1 MIKIY
6 TQLGLD
12 FKGSIFPI
20 KCMPKG
26 AFFRKICCYLLL
38 LLPTVASAQKI
49 ITGNVKDSKGIAVIA
64 ATVSEK
70 GAANSTA
77 TDMNGKFKI
86 TLKSNVG
93 VLVISSVGY
102 KTQEVPV
109 GSKSDIAVVL
119 QDDMNQLNEVVVV
132 GYGSVKKSDVTGSV
146 STIKSSELTLGGT
159 VSNVGQAI
167 QGKAAGVTV
176 QQTSFAP
183 GAGIQ
188 ITVRGGNSINASNE
202 PLYVIDGFISDYGNK
217 INPNDIADIEILKDA
232 SATAIYG
239 SRGANGVILITTKK
253 GTAGQVSI
261 DADVSN
267 GWQYNTYKP
276 KLLTGQQYTDI
287 QNATA
292 IEDGKSPVYGAD
304 FKPANTNWLQAATQT
319 AHVNN
324 RGVSISSNTKDSKLY
339 ASVNY
344 LDQDG
349 VLLNT
354 GFQQYSARIGAEKT
368 LNDNIK
374 LGANFYGA
382 SSTSTLQSYSG
393 DITAPIFGL
402 LVAPPNVPIYKADG
416 TYNIF
421 YNPQTGGNGNPIYTL
436 LSVTNN
442 QQNKLGNGNIYLDYN
457 ILKNLTY
464 HISAGAEYNQ
474 TIAGTYSPNTSA
486 LGLNG
491 PGLANDQWYSTFRW
505 LVENYFTYKFNINKA
520 NAFTVLLGNSNQKDV
535 DQGVTAGSQGYS
547 TNIFQ
552 FYNLTAGSVATTPA
566 SYRTQTTGTDY
577 FTRINYAYNDKLLAT
592 FTLRDDGSSRFG
604 ANYRHGI
611 FPSGAIAYKLEDED
625 FIKDLHT
632 FSDLKVR
639 VGYGVTGNDRISDPN
654 AYLSK
659 YSSWNTVLAP
669 GGALQVGIEP
679 ASLPNPN
686 LRWESTAQFDAGLD
700 MGFLGGRIN
709 ATIDV
714 YNKKTSNLLINV
726 PVGQWW
732 GFNTELINAGS
743 MQNRGI
749 ELAVNT
755 TNIKSG
761 GFSWTSSFNAS
772 YNKQKVLSFAPGVSS
787 IPSST
792 ANPSGTVSGQQFTNL
807 VVGGELGEIY
817 GYKYIGVLK
826 TGQTYAPEPKAKP
839 GDPLYAD
846 VNGDG
851 IISPTDRT
859 NLGNTNPHYTAALGN
874 NFNYKGF
881 SLGIFFQGAFAYDLY
896 NMNEL
901 VLESTTGAAAL
912 NRFVPGVNE
921 NTNIPREGYF
931 LSQQNGGGYINSK
944 FVENASY
951 VRLKS
956 ASFSYT
962 VPSSVFEKTP
972 IIRGLTVYAEGQNL
986 LTFTSYKGTDPEEN
1000 VHTGQAINSQGGYS
1014 GSNYSGGLDFGGF
1027 PAFRTYI
1034 IGIKLSVH

>member
-49 ITGNVKDSKGIAVIA
+49 ISGNVKDSKGVPVIA

-70 GAANSTA
+70 GATNSTA

-86 TLKSNVG
+86 ILKNSSG
-93 VLVISSVGY
+93 VLVVSSVGY

-109 GSKSDIAVVL
+109 GSKSDISVVL
-119 QDDMNQLNEVVVV
+119 QDDLNQLNEVVVV

-146 STIKSSELTLGGT
+146 STIKSGDLTLGGT

-188 ITVRGGNSINASNE
+188 ITIRGGNSINASNE

-292 IEDGKSPVYGAD
+292 IEDGKSAPYGPS
-304 FKPANTNWLQAATQT
+304 FVPANTNWLQAATQT
-319 AHVNN
+319 AKVDN
-324 RGVSISSNTKDSKLY
+324 RSLSVSSNTKDSKLY

-344 LDQDG
+344 LNQDG
-349 VLLNT
+349 VLKNT
-354 GFQQYSARIGAEKT
+354 GFQQYSARMGAEKT

-382 SSTSTLQSYSG
+382 SSTSSIQSYSG
-393 DITAPIFGL
+393 DITAPIFAL

-416 TYNIF
+416 SYNIF
-421 YNPQTGGNGNPIYTL
+421 YNPQTGGNGNPLYSL
-436 LSVTNN
+436 LALTNTTE
-442 QQNKLGNGNIYLDYN
+442 NKLGNGNIYLDYN
-457 ILKNLTY
+457 ILKNLTF
-464 HISAGAEYNQ
+464 HVSAGAEYNQ
-474 TIAGTYSPNTSA
+474 TNAGQYQPNNIA
-486 LGLNG
+486 LGLTN
-491 PGLANDQWYSTFRW
+491 PGIAADQWYSTFRW
-505 LVENYFTYKFNINKA
+505 LVENYFTYKFNIGKA

-535 DQGVTAGSQGYS
+535 DEGLSAGSQGYS
-547 TNIFQ
+547 NNSFLY
-552 FYNLTAGSVATTPA
+552 YNLVAGSVTNASN

-577 FTRINYAYNDKLLAT
+577 FTRVNYAYNDKLLAT

-639 VGYGVTGNDRISDPN
+639 IGYGVTGNDRIPAPN
-654 AYLSK
+654 IYLST
-659 YSSWNTVLAP
+659 YSAWNTVLAP
-669 GGALQVGIEP
+669 GGPLQIGIEP

-709 ATIDV
+709 ATVDV
-714 YNKKTSNLLINV
+714 YRKTTSNLLSNV
-726 PVGQWW
+726 IVGQWT
-732 GFNTELINAGS
+732 GFSTELINAGS
-743 MQNRGI
+743 IRNQGV

-755 TNIKSG
+755 TNIRSA

-772 YNKQKVLSFAPGVSS
+772 YNKQKLLSFAPGVNS
-787 IPSST
+787 ITSTT

-826 TGQTYAPEPKAKP
+826 TGQKYAPEPNAKP

-846 VNGDG
+846 LNGDG
-851 IISPTDRT
+851 VISPADRT

-931 LSQQNGGGYINSK
+931 LSQYGSYVNSK

-1000 VHTGQAINSQGGYS
+1000 VHQGQAINAAGGYT
-1014 GSNYSGGLDFGGF
+1014 GSNVSGGLDFGGF

-1034 IGIKLSVH
+1034 IGLKLSVH